1 MSLGSKYICPY
12 CKIGSILDEKHFV
25 NYTLNSTYKMDACQE
40 HSNVEVLIKQ
50 CPICKKFSYFIFGGF
65 GQNTFHFSYPPHSLS
80 DIPDYV
86 PSAIQQDYIEACSI
100 KDLSPKSSATLAR
113 RCMQGMIHDFW
124 GINKGNLGAEINALK
139 EHIPAKQWA
148 AIDAVRRV
156 GNIGAHMGKD
166 INLIT
171 DIEPNEAEL
180 LIKLIE
186 YLIQEWY
193 IKRHDEDEML
203 EEITRLADQ
212 KIPPRDPTKPEVSH

>member
-12 CKIGSILDEKHFV
+12 CKLASILDKKHYV
-25 NYTLNSTYKMDACQE
+25 HYSLNSMDQMEACE
-40 HSNVEVLIKQ
+40 ENSNVECIVHQ
-50 CPICKKFSYFIFGGF
+50 CPNCEKFSYFIFGGF
-65 GQNTFHFSYPPHSLS
+65 GQNIFHFSYPPHRLN

-86 PSAIQQDYIEACSI
+86 PGAIRQDYIEACSI

-113 RCMQGMIHDFW
+113 RCIQGMIHDFW
-124 GINKGNLGAEINALK
+124 GINRGNLGAEINALK
-139 EHIPAKQWA
+139 DHIPAKQWT

-212 KIPPRDPTKPEVSH
+212 KIPPRDPTKPAASH

>member
-1 MSLGSKYICPY
+1 
-12 CKIGSILDEKHFV
+12 
-25 NYTLNSTYKMDACQE
+25 
-40 HSNVEVLIKQ
+40 
-50 CPICKKFSYFIFGGF
+50 
-65 GQNTFHFSYPPHSLS
+65 
-80 DIPDYV
+80 
-86 PSAIQQDYIEACSI
+86 
-100 KDLSPKSSATLAR
+100 
-113 RCMQGMIHDFW
+113 MIHDFW
-124 GINKGNLGAEINALK
+124 KINKGNLGTEINELK
-139 EHIPAKQWA
+139 GHIPAKQWA

-186 YLIQEWY
+186 YLIKEWY

-212 KIPPRDPTKPEVSH
+212 KTSPRDPTKPEDSH